1 MEQRVKDREAYRKI
15 TGAFKTRRQGAT
27 VADIVAQTALPLQT
41 VRELAPL
48 AADEYSARLE
58 VTESGEIR
66 YSFPQGF
73 TSKYRGFRA
82 GLRRISERIG
92 KGLGIFGTWVFK
104 IWIMV
109 MLVGYFVLFMLIA
122 LAALLVST
130 AVSVSGSNNRSDN
143 RGGGLGGLYLSSSIF
158 NLIIRIWFYSELTRS
173 MNRPYGRNVQGL
185 RPRGRP
191 LYKAIFS
198 FVFGEDDQEADR
210 IAREKRAFIS
220 YLHTHRGVISLPEFM
235 ALSGL
240 PPSRAEAEL
249 CSRCAEFGGMPEVT
263 EEGTLVY
270 RFDDLLLRS
279 DAPLAGNPGASPLVR
294 GLKKFSGNTKKMN
307 GWFALINGINL
318 GFGSYFLFNAL
329 YTGLIL
335 SQAHFDAASYLYK
348 ITYLLLD
355 SLGAAPLPFITVG
368 LGIIPL
374 VFSALFWG
382 IPLVR
387 YILMRK
393 ENEDIKMENLR
404 KSAFSRIWFS
414 PRGIR
419 EGDIRADQEECR
431 PKNLA
436 AARDRVIKEM
446 GSYTIPDVAADSGG
460 AMVYTF
466 PELEREKEALEKY
479 RKAINPADASLG
491 KTVFDSHG
499 KEI

>member
-1 MEQRVKDREAYRKI
+1 MEQRIKDREAYRKI

-27 VADIVAQTALPLQT
+27 IADIVAQTALPLQT
-41 VRELAPL
+41 VRELTPL

-82 GLRRISERIG
+82 GLRRLAEKAG
-92 KGLGIFGTWVFK
+92 KGLRVFGTWLFK
-104 IWIMV
+104 TWIMV

-130 AVSVSGSNNRSDN
+130 AASVSGSNNRSDN
-143 RGGGLGGLYLSSSIF
+143 RGGGIGGLYLTSSIF

-173 MNRPYGRNVQGL
+173 MDSRYYGNSRAP

-198 FVFGEDDQEADR
+198 FVFGEEDREGDR
-210 IAREKRAFIS
+210 IAREKKAFIA
-220 YLHTHRGVISLPEFM
+220 YLHTHRGIISLPEFM

-240 PPSRAEAEL
+240 PPSRAEEEL
-249 CSRCAEFGGMPEVT
+249 CSRCAEFGGMPEVS

-270 RFDDLLLRS
+270 RFDEILLRS
-279 DAPLAGNPGASPLVR
+279 DAPLAGNPNSAPLIR

-307 GWFALINGINL
+307 SWFALINGVNL
-318 GFGSYFLFNAL
+318 IFGSYFLFNAVN
-329 YTGLIL
+329 TGAIL

-348 ITYLLLD
+348 ITYLLMG
-355 SLGAAPLPFITVG
+355 SLTASPLPFITVG

-382 IPLVR
+382 IPALR
-387 YILMRK
+387 CLLMHG
-393 ENEDIKMENLR
+393 ENEAIKLENLR
-404 KSAFSRIWFS
+404 KSAFSRIWFF
-414 PRGIR
+414 PGAVK
-419 EGDIRADQEECR
+419 EGDIKAEQQECR

-436 AARDRVIKEM
+436 AARSRVIKEM
-446 GSYTIPDVAADSGG
+446 GSYAMPDVTVDEGG
-460 AMVYTF
+460 NTVYAF
-466 PELEREKEALEKY
+466 PDLEREKEALEKY
-479 RKAINPADASLG
+479 RAAINPGAASLG

-499 KEI
+499 D